1 MAIVQAETTKLLA
14 TTALEEIQNLN
25 KDTADHKEVL
35 TVKVV
40 TKIDK
45 ITTITVIREVITE
58 AVITIIVKVVIILTI
73 IMVAITEIK
82 VATITIDHRE
92 MDIITKA
99 VIKTDVLKVVGL
111 TETIT
116 LTDDL
121 NKEKLQNNCW

>member
-1 MAIVQAETTKLLA
+1 MVTVLAETTKPLA
-14 TTALEEIQNLN
+14 TIALEEIQNLN
-25 KDTADHKEVL
+25 KDTADHKEVI

-45 ITTITVIREVITE
+45 IITITVIREVITE

-73 IMVAITEIK
+73 IMEAITEIN
-82 VATITIDHRE
+82 TITIDHRE

>member
-1 MAIVQAETTKLLA
+1 MVTVQAETTKLLA
-14 TTALEEIQNLN
+14 TIALEGIQNLN
-25 KDTADHKEVL
+25 KDTADHKEVI

-45 ITTITVIREVITE
+45 IITITGIREVITE

-73 IMVAITEIK
+73 IMVAITEVK
-82 VATITIDHRE
+82 VDTITIDHRE

-99 VIKTDVLKVVGL
+99 VIKTDVLKVAGL

-116 LTDDL
+116 LIDVL

>member
-1 MAIVQAETTKLLA
+1 MAIVQAEMTKLLA
-14 TTALEEIQNLN
+14 TIALEEIQNLN
-25 KDTADHKEVL
+25 KDTADHKEVI

-45 ITTITVIREVITE
+45 IITITVIREVITE

-73 IMVAITEIK
+73 IMEAITEIN
-82 VATITIDHRE
+82 TITIDHRE

-99 VIKTDVLKVVGL
+99 VIKTDVLKVAGL

>member
-1 MAIVQAETTKLLA
+1 
-14 TTALEEIQNLN
+14 
-25 KDTADHKEVL
+25 
-35 TVKVV
+35 
-40 TKIDK
+40 
-45 ITTITVIREVITE
+45 
-58 AVITIIVKVVIILTI
+58 
-73 IMVAITEIK
+73 MVAITEIK